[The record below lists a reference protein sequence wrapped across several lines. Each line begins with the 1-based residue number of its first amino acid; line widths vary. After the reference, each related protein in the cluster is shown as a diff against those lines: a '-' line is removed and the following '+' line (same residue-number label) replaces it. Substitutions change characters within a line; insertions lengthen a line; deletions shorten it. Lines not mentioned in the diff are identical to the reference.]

1 MLESDLDRKKKSP
14 QCGCNHTEG
23 GNFQGTEFKR
33 SSSPKDFNLYHL
45 PILAGGLSCS
55 LLQALAET
63 AVFALLAILFASTR
77 SM

>member
-23 GNFQGTEFKR
+23 GNFPGTEIKESGTPNAFKVT
-33 SSSPKDFNLYHL
+33 HL

>member
-14 QCGCNHTEG
+14 QHDCSHAEG
-23 GNFQGTEFKR
+23 GKFLGTEFKR
-33 SSSPKDFNLYHL
+33 SLTPRDSKIYHL

>member
-1 MLESDLDRKKKSP
+1 MPESDLDRKKKSP
-14 QCGCNHTEG
+14 QCGGNHTEG
-23 GNFQGTEFKR
+23 RNFPGNKKCGGCCSILHKGA
-33 SSSPKDFNLYHL
+33 HL
-45 PILAGGLSCS
+45 PFLTGGLSCS

>member
-14 QCGCNHTEG
+14 QHDCSHAEG
-23 GNFQGTEFKR
+23 GNFPGTELSGE
-33 SSSPKDFNLYHL
+33 SSCSFNHL